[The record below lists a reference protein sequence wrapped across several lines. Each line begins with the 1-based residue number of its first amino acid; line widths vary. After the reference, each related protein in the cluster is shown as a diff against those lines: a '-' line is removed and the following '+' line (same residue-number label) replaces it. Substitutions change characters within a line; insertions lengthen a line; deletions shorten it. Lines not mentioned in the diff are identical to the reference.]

1 MRTEN
6 KPKEH
11 SKYKTRTL
19 TNKLIFPSTRGH
31 HKTYMGV
38 GDKWEQERGPPPVIS
53 SLQSVVEVRVTIS
66 NVHPKVMLDNCL
78 TGHHQLASVRSHS

>member
-38 GDKWEQERGPPPVIS
+38 GEGCVFPDVQFKEIRFSEILVKS
-53 SLQSVVEVRVTIS
+53 FSLS
-66 NVHPKVMLDNCL
+66 NIIN
-78 TGHHQLASVRSHS
+78 RSTQ